1 MKKTSDLSDHI
12 KRTMP
17 KRDIQEGRESVQ
29 MFVEMLKHHK
39 IDVVDDEVLNRTY
52 ETEDY
57 VDEKILSLILE
68 TLKIDEPIQYIPRYM
83 RSMNAFQA
91 GGTTVVVVD
100 ELLEY
105 TLLSFL
111 FTMYAD
117 EGISGTQVKHRV
129 QFQQMIEDRQ
139 WNSTMRRT
147 SESLSMQR
155 PGRLRFSHA
164 QRKTRMQSSS
174 AMRKASRIMPSA

>member
-105 TLLSFL
+105 CANSSCVKECFFRRSRTFSPNFMFATFL
-111 FTMYAD
+111 WRSYRAVTMCN
-117 EGISGTQVKHRV
+117 GICKYS
-129 QFQQMIEDRQ
+129 I
-139 WNSTMRRT
+139 
-147 SESLSMQR
+147 
-155 PGRLRFSHA
+155 
-164 QRKTRMQSSS
+164 
-174 AMRKASRIMPSA
+174 

>member
-105 TLLSFL
+105 LTPIL
-111 FTMYAD
+111 T
-117 EGISGTQVKHRV
+117 GVWSGV
-129 QFQQMIEDRQ
+129 
-139 WNSTMRRT
+139 
-147 SESLSMQR
+147 
-155 PGRLRFSHA
+155 G
-164 QRKTRMQSSS
+164 
-174 AMRKASRIMPSA
+174 